1 MIVLYHFFISIDMI
15 KLKKLLSEIS
25 LMSGDA
31 SQSDMKDMFDRA
43 FEKGFLPKKYRKLYR
58 ADSDEAK
65 GIMYH
70 SDTYKPD
77 KEDQK
82 ENEKLVQLNK
92 VTPKVLDYLKKYET
106 VGSSGNYIMIMK
118 KKGNELHFMLCDK
131 TAIALTE
138 FFIGVI
144 KAEKGINTYNFTPD
158 KAFNLKTYQIH
169 WSNVSAENKGKGL
182 GRLMYKMVY
191 EYITGPLGA
200 SLVSDSTLYQGS
212 RKMWMLYIPTIAR
225 FFGIVVNDV
234 FFPIDRNEIGL
245 GVMEKNVDA
254 MVAMESIP
262 TEIRKIANNVKG
274 LSFNQGEY
282 GVLRVR
288 ENINQKI
295 ANTTGKEERDFNY
308 DEKQGRWVATKNK
321 NFKYTYFSNLVDEA
335 RTIYGLIK
343 EMERRKMDIHRLI
356 SNTEEFL
363 HLKVCVFSFNNMNVI
378 IKQGAGKLIMIPI

>member
-1 MIVLYHFFISIDMI
+1 
-15 KLKKLLSEIS
+15 
-25 LMSGDA
+25 MSGDA
-31 SQSDMKDMFDRA
+31 SQSDMKDMFDSA
-43 FEKGFLPKKYRKLYR
+43 FQKGFLPRKYKKLYY

-70 SDTYKPD
+70 SGTYKPT
-77 KEDQK
+77 KKDQK
-82 ENEKLVQLNK
+82 ENEKLVQLNQ
-92 VTPKVLDYLKKYET
+92 VTPEILDYLNKYET

-118 KKGNELHFMLCDK
+118 KEGKDLNFMLCDK
-131 TAIALTE
+131 SANALTE

-144 KAEKGINTYNFTPD
+144 KAEKGANTYKFTPD

-169 WSNVSAENKGKGL
+169 WSNVSAENKGAGL

-200 SLVSDSTLYQGS
+200 ALVSDSTLFQGS
-212 RKMWMLYIPTIAR
+212 QKMWMLYIPTIAS

-234 FFPIDRNEIGL
+234 FFPIDRSEIGSS
-245 GVMEKNVDA
+245 VMGNNVEA

-274 LSFNQGEY
+274 LSFKKGEY
-282 GVLRVR
+282 GVLRVT

-295 ANTTGKEERDFNY
+295 ALTAGEDEKDFNY
-308 DEKQGRWVATKNK
+308 DAKQGRWVATKNK
-321 NFKYTYFSNLVDEA
+321 NYKFTYFSNLVDEA

-343 EMERRKMDIHRLI
+343 EMEKRNMDVRSLI
-356 SNTEEFL
+356 SNTEEFG
-363 HLKVCVFSFNNMNVI
+363 HLKVCVFSFDNMNVI
-378 IKQGAGKLIMIPI
+378 IKQGAGKLTMIPI